1 MEKLKIAIIG
11 VGGISGAHIDA
22 YQRNPHVEL
31 YAFCDINKERLE
43 QKGAMYGITRLYTD
57 EDEMLAALPE
67 IDAVSVCVW
76 NCNHASCAI
85 KALDAGKHVLC
96 EKPIAKTVEEAE
108 QMLAAAKRNNRL
120 LMVGFCCRF
129 GKDAEI
135 IRNYQEKDF
144 FGDIYYAKASQLR
157 RNGNPGGWFCNK
169 SMSGGGPLI
178 DLGVH
183 ILDITRY
190 LMGNP
195 KPVSVFGATFNKI
208 GNRKG
213 VRKSEDAYTC
223 SDTDEICDVE
233 DLATAMVRYE
243 NGAVLVLDTSYA
255 LNMKEDFYSIQLFG
269 SKGGVRACP
278 DFEMYTD
285 DNGYMVNM
293 TPAGIRIDESGL
305 FVREIAHFVDCI
317 QNGTPCISPAEDGLD
332 ILRILTAVYRSAETG
347 HEVLL

>member
-22 YQRNPHVEL
+22 YQRNPHAEL

-76 NCNHASCAI
+76 NCNHAKCAI

-169 SMSGGGPLI
+169 AMSGGGPLI

-183 ILDITRY
+183 RLDLALW
-190 LMGNP
+190 LMGYP
-195 KPVSVFGATFNKI
+195 KPVWVMASTYAKFGPELGRRN
-208 GNRKG
+208 GLP
-213 VRKSEDAYTC
+213 YT
-223 SDTDEICDVE
+223 VE
-233 DLATAMVRYE
+233 DLACAMIKFE
-243 NGAVLVLDTSYA
+243 NGATLELDASWASNIKENELQTIRLLGDKGGMYQYN
-255 LNMKEDFYSIQLFG
+255 LNEGYTYDVEYYSEIAGRQFDSKMHTADDMPSAFQLFADA
-269 SKGGVRACP
+269 VR
-278 DFEMYTD
+278 
-285 DNGYMVNM
+285 DN
-293 TPAGIRIDESGL
+293 TPFL
-305 FVREIAHFVDCI
+305 V
-317 QNGTPCISPAEDGLD
+317 QPEDGVTVM
-332 ILRILTAVYRSAETG
+332 RILDAIYRSANSGAPEKI
-347 HEVLL
+347 L

>member
-1 MEKLKIAIIG
+1 M
-11 VGGISGAHIDA
+11 
-22 YQRNPHVEL
+22 
-31 YAFCDINKERLE
+31 
-43 QKGAMYGITRLYTD
+43 
-57 EDEMLAALPE
+57 
-67 IDAVSVCVW
+67 
-76 NCNHASCAI
+76 
-85 KALDAGKHVLC
+85 
-96 EKPIAKTVEEAE
+96 
-108 QMLAAAKRNNRL
+108 
-120 LMVGFCCRF
+120 
-129 GKDAEI
+129 
-135 IRNYQEKDF
+135 
-144 FGDIYYAKASQLR
+144 
-157 RNGNPGGWFCNK
+157 
-169 SMSGGGPLI
+169 
-178 DLGVH
+178 
-183 ILDITRY
+183 
-190 LMGNP
+190 
-195 KPVSVFGATFNKI
+195 
-208 GNRKG
+208 
-213 VRKSEDAYTC
+213 RKSEDAYIC